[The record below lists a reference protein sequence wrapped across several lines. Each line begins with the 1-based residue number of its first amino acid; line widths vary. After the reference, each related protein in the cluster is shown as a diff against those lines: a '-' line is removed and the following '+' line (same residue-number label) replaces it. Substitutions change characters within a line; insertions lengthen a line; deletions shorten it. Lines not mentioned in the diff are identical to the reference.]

1 VRPGTVLRL
10 DLPETVVADAQ
21 DRDALLASGG
31 PQLSRKYA
39 HLFAETPSFDKVDVL
54 QARL

>member
-1 VRPGTVLRL
+1 LRL